1 MCGKTRRKLP
11 QIRTILLS
19 EGLPDGNLLEDNS
32 LMRLPLLRFGLFV
45 LSRVCL
51 RAYKNI
57 NGDEIRK
64 IKCNYLLLGFIS
76 HVSLEMLL
84 MLRLIREPQMGQN
97 RWEFCVRLQG
107 CHYQRQRNVF
117 NFVASQKTG
126 KSCNMICLLAIY
138 NTSMPVAWS
147 NFWKAVVFT
156 WFFCVYEKRKTK
168 TKGIFFPT
176 YKQTTEKKGQQKWW
190 NEAFLL
196 HQKMSSAS
204 ARTVK

>member
-64 IKCNYLLLGFIS
+64 IKGNYLLLGFIS

-84 MLRLIREPQMGQN
+84 MLRLVREPQMGQN
-97 RWEFCVRLQG
+97 R
-107 CHYQRQRNVF
+107 
-117 NFVASQKTG
+117 
-126 KSCNMICLLAIY
+126 
-138 NTSMPVAWS
+138 
-147 NFWKAVVFT
+147 
-156 WFFCVYEKRKTK
+156 
-168 TKGIFFPT
+168 
-176 YKQTTEKKGQQKWW
+176 
-190 NEAFLL
+190 
-196 HQKMSSAS
+196 
-204 ARTVK
+204 